1 MNTLQ
6 PSLLYTDKARAY
18 RSPRLKLLPVCEQPA
33 FRVAKDS
40 DMCSLAELLAVI
52 IGGSTQIEI
61 AERLLAQYGTIQKL
75 AQAHVTEMASVQ
87 GMGHS
92 TALRLKAAM
101 ALGRKLLQPENERPT
116 IQSPADAAEILM
128 PLLAHREQE
137 YMLVMVLDTRN
148 RLLETVEIYHG
159 SLNSS
164 MVRVGE
170 LFKPALQ
177 RNAASIL
184 ICHNHPS
191 GDPSASPEDVL
202 VTRAVNQAGK
212 LLDVSLLD
220 HLIVSQSRWI
230 SLKEQGLGFS

>member
-6 PSLLYTDKARAY
+6 PSLLYTDKPRSY
-18 RSPRLKLLPVCEQPA
+18 HSPRLKQLPVCEQPA
-33 FRVAKDS
+33 FRVARDS

-75 AQAHVTEMASVQ
+75 AQAHVIEMASVQ
-87 GMGHS
+87 GMGNN

-101 ALGRKLLQPENERPT
+101 ALGRKLLQPENERPA
-116 IQSPADAAEILM
+116 IQSPSDAAEILM

-159 SLNSS
+159 S
-164 MVRVGE
+164 VR
-170 LFKPALQ
+170 
-177 RNAASIL
+177 RMAA
-184 ICHNHPS
+184 
-191 GDPSASPEDVL
+191 
-202 VTRAVNQAGK
+202 
-212 LLDVSLLD
+212 
-220 HLIVSQSRWI
+220 
-230 SLKEQGLGFS
+230 

>member
-1 MNTLQ
+1 
-6 PSLLYTDKARAY
+6 
-18 RSPRLKLLPVCEQPA
+18 
-33 FRVAKDS
+33 
-40 DMCSLAELLAVI
+40 MCSLAELLAVI

-61 AERLLAQYGTIQKL
+61 AERLLAQYGSIQKL
-75 AQAHVTEMASVQ
+75 AQAHVNEIANVQ
-87 GMGHS
+87 GMGS
-92 TALRLKAAM
+92 NTALRLKAAM

-116 IQSPADAAEILM
+116 IQSPSDAAEILM
-128 PLLAHREQE
+128 PMLAHRDQE

-148 RLLETVEIYHG
+148 RLLDTVEIYHG

-191 GDPSASPEDVL
+191 GDPTPSPEDVT

-220 HLIVSQSRWI
+220 HLIVGHSRWI
-230 SLKEQGLGFS
+230 SLKEHGMGFS